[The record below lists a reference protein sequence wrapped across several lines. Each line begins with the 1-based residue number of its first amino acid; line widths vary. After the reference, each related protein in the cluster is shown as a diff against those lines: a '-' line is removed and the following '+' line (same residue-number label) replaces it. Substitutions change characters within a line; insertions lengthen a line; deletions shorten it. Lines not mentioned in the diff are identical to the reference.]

1 MIGAVGWIT
10 VGRWVSQKSSML
22 APAEFRKV
30 ALSTSARSLRPMMV
44 AGPCPTLGS
53 DCRSFS

>member
-22 APAEFRKV
+22 APAELRNV
-30 ALSTSARSLRPMMV
+30 ALSASARSLRPTMV
-44 AGPCPTLGS
+44 AVPCPTVGS